1 MTIYISGQEHHPTLT
16 ALGPSSGVPERFGG
30 DFAWLAHGQMVVVQR
45 KEVKDFRAS
54 VHDGRLVK
62 EVSQM
67 QHDFVGLAIIIIEGV
82 NRWTSDGEL
91 YDEHSQYKESQH
103 NGLLLSIQNRGIN
116 ILHTNDIAGTARV
129 IKSTYEWSKKDRHTS
144 LDVRPK
150 AKSKWIVIEGKDLAL
165 HIIQSFP
172 GISAIMAERIWEFF
186 DRQVPLKWTVD
197 SMDDLRAIPG
207 IGKVRAKAMWEALN
221 PPADGSGQNRNGQM
235 SEKRVKEIISGD

>member
-1 MTIYISGQEHHPTLT
+1 MK
-16 ALGPSSGVPERFGG
+16 ALGSSSGICERFGA
-30 DFAWLAHGQMVVVQR
+30 DAAWVANGKLVAVQR
-45 KEVKDFRAS
+45 KTHIDFRAS
-54 VHDGRLVK
+54 VLDGRLVK

-67 QHDFVGLAIIIIEGV
+67 QHEFVGLAILILEGV
-82 NRWTSDGEL
+82 SRWTSDGTL
-91 YDEHSQYKESQH
+91 YDEHCQFTEQQH
-103 NGLLLSIQNRGIN
+103 NGLLLSIQSRGIMV
-116 ILHTNDIAGTARV
+116 LHTNDIAGTARV
-129 IKSTYEWSKKDRHTS
+129 IQSTYEWSKKDRHTS

-150 AKSKWIVIEGKDLAL
+150 AKSKWIVVDGKDLAL

-172 GISAIMAERIWEFF
+172 GISVIMAERIWEYY
-186 DRQVPLKWTVD
+186 DRTIPLKWTVD